1 MARGENGYITVTAGM
16 PDLAQPRPAGL
27 GRRLGRSEQRALAL
41 RLRDQGW
48 SYRRISAELAVEYL
62 LVRRWLDGETAPGTH
77 LTPPAPW
84 IATGRPPMPAPAPRA
99 AAPALPSAP
108 PPAEPAAAVERLAA
122 ETRVLGE
129 KIERLAD
136 AQAAQSAELSR
147 VETRLVETIEAQHR
161 TLTEK
166 IVEALRA
173 LVSKLPLP

>member
-16 PDLAQPRPAGL
+16 PDLAQSRPAGL
-27 GRRLGRSEQRALAL
+27 GRRLGRAEQRALAL

-48 SYRRISAELAVEYL
+48 SYRRISAELAVEYP

-84 IATGRPPMPAPAPRA
+84 IATGRPPLPAVTAPGV
-99 AAPALPSAP
+99 AAPVP
-108 PPAEPAAAVERLAA
+108 PPAESVAAVERLVA
-122 ETRVLGE
+122 ETRALGE
-129 KIERLAD
+129 KIERLAQ
-136 AQAAQSAELSR
+136 AQAAQSVELSK
-147 VETRLVETIEAQHR
+147 VEARLVETIEAQHR